1 MAQKF
6 YTRLTKI
13 GQAKYANAKGVG
25 EQINMTQMVVGD
37 ANGRQLTPDQVQQ
50 QEAMI
55 NQVRVGPINH
65 AYKDADNP
73 NWLVL
78 EQILPPAVGG
88 WTIREVGIYDDQ
100 GDLVAYGNYP
110 ETYKPILDEGSS
122 RTSTVRFVLMVSD
135 TSAVTLKIDP
145 SVVLATRQYVD
156 DRDAEHA
163 KSRNH
168 PDADTKNKGF
178 ARYATLAES
187 KKGEESKAAQTPAGG
202 KAQLDDHRT
211 EKEAHKAGQ
220 IALTE
225 ALEKF
230 AGAGTVQA
238 VLAMLGTGALKNIGN
253 AAGELLSVGDFGVGI
268 SPSQRPC
275 HDIDAL
281 DLLGRYYARG
291 DWDEYKG
298 DHPFNGGYALDVIAK
313 GSNNITQTARVDY
326 AEGFAQ
332 RVYNNG
338 WRAWEYFAGVTG
350 AFGST
355 GSGSI
360 TIPYYDGKTRRK
372 LIIQMFQRV
381 VGGPGTNLHDVA
393 SRYFNYPIAFPS
405 RCHKLLVEPLDDPD
419 SAVEGSEM
427 SSALES
433 YGRASGSVKLTRV
446 RGSNTSGT
454 ETLILDCLAIGE

>member
-13 GQAKYANAKGVG
+13 GQAKYANAVGVG
-25 EQINMTQMVVGD
+25 EQINMTQLAVGD

-55 NQVRVGPINH
+55 NQVRLGPINQ

-73 NWLVL
+73 NWLIM

-88 WTIREVGIYDDQ
+88 WTIREVGIYDDE

-110 ETYKPILDEGSS
+110 ETYKPVLDEGSS

-168 PDADTKNKGF
+168 P
-178 ARYATLAES
+178 YATTTLPGMAELATGIEAKARADKKTVLTPETGGQMLAEH
-187 KKGEESKAAQTPAGG
+187 ENAET
-202 KAQLDDHRT
+202 
-211 EKEAHKAGQ
+211 AHDAGQ
-220 IALTE
+220 IALAE

-230 AGAGTVQA
+230 GEAGTVQA
-238 VLAMLGTGALKNIGN
+238 VLAMLGTGALQNIGN
-253 AAGELLSVGDFGVGI
+253 AAGDLLSVGDFGVGI

-281 DLLGRYYARG
+281 DLIGRYYARG

-298 DHPFNGGYALDVIAK
+298 NHPFNGGYVLDVTTK
-313 GSNNITQTARVDY
+313 GSNNITQTARSDY

-350 AFGST
+350 SFSGGA
-355 GSGSI
+355 GSI
-360 TIPYYDGKTRRK
+360 KIPYFDGKIRK
-372 LIIQMFQRV
+372 TLIIQIFQRQL
-381 VGGPGTNLHDVA
+381 GGPGTNVA
-393 SRYFNYPIAFPS
+393 DSVVHTVTFPTAFPS
-405 RCHKLLVEPLDDPD
+405 RCNLVLPIGLNAP
-419 SAVEGSEM
+419 AAAEGSEV
-427 SSALES
+427 SAALRGKSRVEVVVQFS
-433 YGRASGSVKLTRV
+433 RTTGSAA
-446 RGSNTSGT
+446 NGT
-454 ETLILDCLAIGE
+454 EPMLVDFLSIGE